1 MKAKSLYIQKLAYD
15 ENTGNEIIGLFPSEA
30 NPAIVSS
37 YTYDAKR
44 MGGAPTLTATIYS
57 SEPLQWK
64 KEEFVEYNG
73 DRFFASYTPNST
85 KDNTSRMWK
94 SEITF
99 TSRRELLDN
108 TLFFDVV
115 VDDVDTQNKD
125 RYRSNQTKFTFGGT
139 IHEFVARV
147 NSSMAYCGLYRP
159 TDEYK
164 GYYVVVDEGYGTDEV
179 KEVSFEDQYL
189 TDVLQLINTT
199 FELDYYWDGNVCHVG
214 KVQHDL
220 TDTPIKYGSSDALI
234 SVSKENANYKIV
246 DMITGYGSSD
256 NLPYY
261 YPNDDEFGEAVFNT
275 ENISKDKV
283 SVDLSKFLK
292 GSKYNDVLVLYKS
305 KYGQKYSA
313 SIDSSLF
320 GLTRNTE
327 PENLTLA
334 DNQTNPTV
342 TCSFGFSFYVKLIK
356 GQILDF
362 TKLSFKFGMLDSLT
376 HKDNITEIT
385 AAYKDIYLSNG
396 NDIITITKKTVFG
409 DNCKYPCEN
418 DGEYKLTIWAEFSY
432 RCRVFRNGN
441 GVTDY
446 YGANS
451 WNASFSGNIGLLYEP
466 TSEYEWKNEDKY
478 IPYGES
484 GINIREISGANC
496 IEYDYQFFKDD
507 NRYGF
512 NKVYSGTDDNAT
524 KVVVTDRVWIAP
536 SSVLMPSIYR
546 NSKGAERFYYA
557 FNNTHKLPS
566 GIGYYEFVN
575 LYKKGNPHQ
584 GTVTFDDIKP
594 TINGIVN
601 AEGQLF
607 GEIADVAFDKEDSD
621 VKDSDGNYIHSYFY
635 IKLHKFNGDFGFD
648 LFAHALASESA
659 KINLIKSNGCPACS
673 FVIYNKP
680 SADNSKCYNRVSVDE
695 NGNLKQ
701 VRTDKNDYIFANA
714 SDAYEDNLN
723 QDSTQKELWIA
734 VQKDTSTLGIVM
746 PNASAGFKPQ
756 KGDLFVITG
765 IKPPKVLVTA
775 AEKRL
780 DDALV
785 KHMSENNTDQFNYS
799 VKFSRIFLQENPDFA
814 SKLNENAKLSIQ
826 IQGDYDNDGNLIS
839 HKVFV
844 SNYSVKVDNDELAEV
859 EIELV
864 NLLEVTKSDTKQIID
879 AVKGEAVKSLS
890 SIVCSSNANSFN
902 ASIADKM
909 YLSKLNDDTAK
920 GTITWEKIQ
929 NLLSGLLVGNFNS
942 ENGGSWTPDTEGRSH
957 LITDY
962 LEVRMKAIFE
972 ELVIKKTSTISGKE
986 IISPAGGVVAHKVE
1000 EVTVTYNNVSQKA
1013 YRCYFLAEQEG
1024 DAVDNDF
1031 AIGDQVRSE
1040 SFNVRKGTYHKVG
1053 NHFYW
1058 RLVIGRDEDPV
1069 GLEGKKYH
1077 YIDLSDTDCATASDV
1092 PAKGDVLSQC
1102 GNRTDVE
1109 RQNCLIFSAV
1119 DTYSPSISLYHG
1131 INSYS
1136 FANREYVQYGVNKQ
1150 TNKAFFNVYGDMYVG
1165 DRPTKENGYEGSSYI
1180 KYDSATKQVSVKGKI
1195 SAKSTVDGKE
1205 LSQYIK
1211 ENSAKG
1217 LTEEQVNNLIKN
1229 SQVITDLQN
1238 QVDGA
1243 IETWFYEGVPTLNNA
1258 PASSWTTDKDKD
1270 THLGDLYYDNK
1281 TGKAYRFAKDGNTY
1295 KWTIITDTDIA
1306 KALSDA
1312 SKAQET
1318 ADGKM
1323 KVFSTQP
1330 IPPYQLGDIWVN
1342 ATYPTDGRIYKNEI
1356 LRCQTAKAKD
1366 SSFAIADWTKA
1377 SKYTDDSALNTFKEE
1392 YKNDMASYKEQL
1404 DEKVET
1410 WFYNYAPTTQNKP
1423 ASDWTT
1429 DTLKSQHAGD
1439 LFYNTS
1445 NGYTYRWTGTAWA
1458 RIKDNDINTAMTAA
1472 SKAQDTADGKRTV
1485 FTSQPTVPYDEGD
1498 LWASGGDDGKTLMVC
1513 VKSRATGSF
1522 TSSEWVKANDS
1533 DLNAFAKTIEESLTG
1548 IRDQLDKKAETWYQA
1563 TDPSTSWTTDDAKKE
1578 HKGDLWYNTSNN
1590 QTFFWNG
1597 TKWDKQD
1604 VPTEVFDKIDGKSS
1618 IYVSKPAS
1626 YEERDLW
1633 ILEAA
1638 YTLGGVAYSKG
1649 ELVVA
1654 TKSNASFSA
1663 ADWTKKVKYTDD
1675 TVANT
1680 AKKAAEEAKKAADTA
1695 QTNVTNLGKT
1705 VTSNKKAF
1713 DSYVTDGYLE
1723 PSEIAAMA
1731 QDSKRLED
1739 AFAAAEKSYNEVKGA
1754 EVLKS
1759 TKELTDL
1766 NTAFTTLSTA
1776 KKELITYLSDISTR
1790 YNAADTEGKA
1800 NIVSAVGTKFTNF
1813 QPAYSAFYDKLG
1825 LANAY
1830 ITSKIYGDLKQNIT
1844 DLAGY
1849 KYIKDALG
1857 QTTDIDGGLVMT
1869 TLLALRDADGNVQSG
1884 INGAIDTNRGK
1895 KSIATWW
1902 GGQMVDKDYNSGSL
1916 TPATSLVRF
1925 DGSGYLANGAIWW
1938 DVDGKVHADPTSFII
1953 SEKNL
1958 GAYLAFFEPTW
1969 KSGSNGTNIKD
1980 LVALTPQAPFTTLSV
1995 SNDLLVE
2002 GKLKLGS
2009 ITLSVVNGALKID
2022 GNVYSTGGMS
2032 AYGDGTNNGGGGG
2045 LVASV
2050 KSYTDI
2056 IKGTYTDN
2064 DLASIPN
2071 AYAIKALSNRID
2083 NISSELGGLS
2093 LDWANI
2099 TGKPSTFTPSAH
2111 THKWVDITDRITK
2124 VSQLTNDS
2132 GYTTNKGTVTSVK
2145 LTLPTGLSLGTTKEI
2160 TTSGTFAI
2168 SLTSGYSIPTTSKQ
2182 GQWDSAYNWYKLM
2195 TTDEETADGVINKWN
2210 EVVDFLAGI
2219 AQTDSLDSILSGI
2232 NKSITDETNRAKKAE
2247 GANATNIATN
2257 KANITTLQGYFTNG
2271 SAKSAI
2277 KLTNARKLWGNSFDG
2292 TADISGSIVVPSGK
2306 YITIGN
2312 IKLEYDAT
2320 NKALK
2325 ITNTST
2331 NEVANLYTSG
2341 GVSAYG
2347 VGTTSSGS
2355 TGGGGLN
2362 GTVKSYNDAKSLTSE
2377 SLSEVASAYSVA
2389 ALYSSINDAI
2399 GRINTLEGGSATSIE
2414 VTGSGNAVTGV
2425 SKSGTKLTFT
2435 KGATFLT
2442 SHQDISG
2449 KSDKTHTH
2457 SVKINGVTKTIAATG
2472 GTAVDLGTYLTSHQS
2487 LAAYL
2492 KSADAEKTYSKLG
2505 HTHAF
2510 SEITGKPTTLAGYGV
2525 TDGVNTVTLSGSG
2538 NAVTSASIDGH
2549 TLTLT
2554 KGSTFS
2560 LSGHTHTFASLTSKP
2575 TTIAG
2580 YGITDAYT
2588 KAQVNST
2595 IAKYLPLAG
2604 GTITGVLTVN
2614 GIATFKSKIAIGD
2627 IYIIN
2632 DGSGNLYVQKTD
2644 GKTAANFYATGGI
2657 TAFGASSVSGGT
2669 GSGLNGSVLGFEKA
2683 TAMTSA
2689 DNGDSSKTEVSF
2701 LATAWSIKQ
2710 LNDKINA
2717 FGTGV
2722 FSDYLTIAAAKAT
2735 YQPKGSYLTSHQTIY
2750 GLTIQKNGTSLGT
2763 YTPNSAAKTINVTV
2777 PTKLSELSN
2786 DSGYTKNTGTVTSVA
2801 ISVPTGLSVSGSP
2814 ITTNGTIAIA
2824 LASGY
2829 SIPTTAKQTAW
2840 DGAVSAKHTHSN
2852 KSVLDGISSTKVSH
2866 WNSAYDWYALMTTD
2880 EETADGI
2887 INKWNEVV
2895 SFLANIAQT
2904 DTLSGIVDGINKSI
2918 SDEVARAKKAE
2929 GVNASGISAN
2939 KGSIATLQGYFTN
2952 GSAKKALQL
2961 TNARKLWG
2969 NSFNGTADI
2978 NGSIIVPSGKYISI
2992 GNIKLE
2998 YDATNKALK
3007 ITNTSTNEV
3016 ANLYTSGG
3024 VSAYGVGTTS
3034 SGSTG
3039 GGGLNGTVKSYNDA
3053 KSLTSESL
3061 SEVASAYSVAALYSS
3076 INDAIGRIN
3085 TLEGGS
3091 ATSIEVTGSGNAVTG
3106 VSKSGTKLTFTKG
3119 ATFLTSHQDI
3129 SGKSDKTHTHSVKIN
3144 GVTKTIAA
3152 TGGTAVD
3159 LGTYLTSHQSLAAYL
3174 KSADAEKTYSKLGHT
3189 HAFSEITGKPTTL
3202 AGYGVT
3208 DGVNTV
3214 TLSGSGNAVTSASID
3229 GHTLTLTK
3237 GSTFSL
3243 SGHTHTFASLTSK
3256 PTTIA
3261 GYGITD
3267 AYTKAQVNS
3276 TIAKY
3281 LPLAGGTITGVL
3293 TVNGI
3298 ATFKSKIA
3306 IGDIYIINDG
3316 SGNLYVQKTDGKT
3329 AANFY
3334 ATGGITAFGAS
3345 SVSGGTGSGLNG
3357 SVLGFEKATAMTSAD
3372 NGDSSKTE
3380 VSFLA
3385 TAWSIKQLNDKINA
3399 FGTGVFS
3406 DYLTIAAAKATYQ
3419 PKGSYLTS
3427 HQTIYGLTIQ
3437 KNGTSLGTYTPNSAA
3452 KTINVTVPTKLSE
3465 LSNDSG
3471 YTKNTG
3477 TVTSVAI
3484 SVPTGLSVSGS
3495 PITTNGTI
3503 AIALASGYSIPTTA
3517 KQTAWDGAVSAKHTH
3532 SNKSVLD
3539 GISSTKVSHWNSA
3552 YDWYALMTTDEET
3565 ADGIINKWNEVVSFL
3580 ANIAQTDTLSGI
3592 VDGIN
3597 KSISDEVAR
3606 AKKAEGVNASG
3617 ISANKGSIATLQG
3630 YFTNG
3635 SAKKALQ
3642 LTNARKLWGNSFNG
3656 TADINGSIIVPSG
3669 KYISIGNI
3677 KLEYDAANKA
3687 LKITNTTTEEVANL
3701 YTSGGVSAYGAGTSS
3716 SSGGGGL
3723 NGSVKAYNDALKLTS
3738 ESLSEIA
3745 SAYSIKALDS
3755 RISSLEGGS
3764 ATSIETTGSGNAV
3777 TSVSKSGTKI
3787 TFTKGSTF
3795 SLNGHTHTFASLT
3808 SKPTSLS
3815 GYGIT
3820 DGVNAVSVTGSG
3832 NAVTAASV
3840 SGHTLT
3846 LTKGSTFS
3854 LSNHTHYVGTTQVQ
3868 GSSAEQALTGITK
3881 IDNILKLSKATVT
3894 VNTSYKAE
3902 QNRLVIYGNTYGNDA
3917 NYIKSARKL
3926 SYGDG
3931 GPQLVFSTNENPDA
3945 SGVQSAA
3952 LVYTDHDTIGA
3963 GVSLSFVTNQGDAYF
3978 IAPHIKALTAFQGN
3992 LAWSYITNKPTT
4004 LSGFGITDGL
4014 RSVTHPSGSNV
4025 FVTGISTSGTA
4036 ITYTKS
4042 YTKKSLSAVGTSGWT
4057 NASIDGNIIPDM
4069 SFIAYWNGAY
4079 SGTSSNLAYCN
4090 KGAFGSFAIKNSL
4103 AFSELTSKP
4112 TTISGYGITDAYTK
4126 SQVDAIA
4133 AKYLPLTGG
4142 TLTGQLKI
4150 VASALNGAYNGLLIG
4165 DDCYIGDCNFAN
4177 TIGLM
4182 GSTNSNAGMV
4192 KFGKGGMQFGYNG
4205 SNHIASTTA
4214 QWTNL
4219 NADLLDGWHKDNIVW
4234 SGAVN
4239 SNTAN
4244 LSHYWAKLFDITV
4257 TDNLHDDRSFTF
4269 LFSNGYNDTY
4279 SVVVLRIRQ
4288 NGANGSGAY
4297 NFNIAL
4303 RELVGNMSS
4312 RLRVY
4317 YNNATGNV
4325 QLWGNCQDRY
4335 GCLSY
4340 TIIKKTGRTSADFKS
4355 QGTLV
4360 TNTSFSAAQSL
4371 PATTGD
4377 SPYILLD
4384 GATRIGIVKQA
4395 DQLVTARTIWGQ
4407 SFNGTANVSG
4417 NMTGVGNIN
4426 TSAAPAGT
4434 IYTNN
4439 WFRSKGNSGW
4449 YSEDHGGGWYMTDNT
4464 WIRSY
4469 GSKDV
4474 YLSNK
4479 LSVNGNVGIGTTA
4492 PSHKLHVL
4500 GEIYTTTKVNINGIV
4515 LEKDSDGNL
4524 KVNGNL
4530 YATGGIS
4537 AYGTSSA
4544 GSGGGLSGSVLAWDS
4559 AIKMPNATNG
4569 SSDTTKTES
4578 SFLAS
4583 AWSIKQ
4589 LYNKVTSLEGG
4600 SAMNVSVSGSG
4611 NAVTSI
4617 SKSGTTIS
4625 VVKGSTFLT
4634 AHQSLAG
4641 YMKTATADAKYMYHS
4656 RNNIVSDLNSFATNG
4671 AAHIYEMN
4679 NVTNRPNSNSWVQV
4693 MNWGTGDSAY
4703 GFLLANDYSTNGHM
4717 YFRQKIAGSWK
4728 DWKTIIDSSNI
4739 GSQSVNYAASAGS
4752 VAWTNVSGRPST
4764 MKNPSALSWSGYSS
4778 GSYDGSAAK
4787 SISIPNNTNQLT
4799 NGAGFITASASI
4811 TGNAASATKLQT
4823 TRTLWGQSFN
4833 GTANISGSMTGV
4845 GDMTLDAGARIKHG
4859 SGNLYIGNSD
4869 NSNWIGVQD
4878 ICSQSSIGDG
4888 NWSLRTSGAAHFKDT
4903 TINGTAT
4910 IKNLLSLVDGS
4921 HKGLKMGSTYISSL
4935 DGEVILQ
4942 GNTALRFGNDA
4953 WDYNQWAGLKYDHS
4967 IKTVYLGIADGSIF
4981 KANSAQSGG
4990 VINLKQGISS
5000 VYTPALYAG
5009 GDIYHTGVYRMLW
5022 KNSKASKYL
5031 NVMNI
5036 SQDDNGILTIGY
5048 GNFSNNKNVV
5058 LEGYNLNF
5066 RVGNDS
5072 GTKSMWFNYNNGNPV
5087 LSLDGNFYATGGVTA
5102 YKSSDERLKHDIHG
5116 VDSLAIIKA
5125 MGGTVAFRYNA
5136 DNKDSIGWIAQ
5147 RVLHNTFMQDLV
5159 EKDDKGF
5166 LKINYWSP
5174 KLIAVAFGAIEQV
5187 DDEVSRLKRRVR
5199 DLENE
5204 VEQLKSD
5211 RL

>member
-1 MKAKSLYIQKLAYD
+1 MSTWNIYHKDGSKLTDVNGEQITVHGLEYSDSWMGECFLTINFKHEVPINFQIGDYIVYRGERFELNYEPGKDKQARPDTYGEGFVYDSVKFNALQDELARAEFLDVVLNDNELHYTSLPKFPFFVQTLDDLLDRIKANLD
-15 ENTGNEIIGLFPSEA
+15 EQIGAGLW
-30 NPAIVSS
+30 
-37 YTYDAKR
+37 K
-44 MGGAPTLTATIYS
+44 IYS
-57 SEPLQWK
+57 
-64 KEEFVEYNG
+64 
-73 DRFFASYTPNST
+73 R
-85 KDNTSRMWK
+85 
-94 SEITF
+94 
-99 TSRRELLDN
+99 
-108 TLFFDVV
+108 
-115 VDDVDTQNKD
+115 NKD
-125 RYRSNQTKFTFGGT
+125 RSVQRGALESEWLSVYGEKTEDNVIESMSITVDSQTCWQALALVNEKWDVNFIVRGRNIYVGT
-139 IHEFVARV
+139 TGIEAGHIFSYGIG
-147 NSSMAYCGLYRP
+147 NGLYEIVQNADSDQSVITRLRAYGSEKNLP
-159 TDEYK
+159 SHYYADLGVKYVANITKVVTASTNVELELDVDYIETYFK
-164 GYYVVVDEGYGTDEV
+164 NKRKYVVSGQPQEQSNGW
-179 KEVSFEDQYL
+179 
-189 TDVLQLINTT
+189 VLQVTFDFQTT
-199 FELDYYWDGNVCHVG
+199 
-214 KVQHDL
+214 
-220 TDTPIKYGSSDALI
+220 
-234 SVSKENANYKIV
+234 
-246 DMITGYGSSD
+246 ITGYVIPSGSSGKCRFYSELKGTQTD
-256 NLPYY
+256 TGDEESKEKLDAFIAQVKAGNTKMYITSGLNKKVVPSSMKEYAKNLPNNMSINRLML
-261 YPNDDEFGEAVFNT
+261 PGFPH
-275 ENISKDKV
+275 V
-283 SVDLSKFLK
+283 SLS
-292 GSKYNDVLVLYKS
+292 D
-305 KYGQKYSA
+305 
-313 SIDSSLF
+313 
-320 GLTRNTE
+320 
-327 PENLTLA
+327 
-334 DNQTNPTV
+334 
-342 TCSFGFSFYVKLIK
+342 FY
-356 GQILDF
+356 
-362 TKLSFKFGMLDSLT
+362 DSLT
-376 HKDNITEIT
+376 EQE
-385 AAYKDIYLSNG
+385 
-396 NDIITITKKTVFG
+396 KKYV
-409 DNCKYPCEN
+409 N
-418 DGEYKLTIWAEFSY
+418 
-432 RCRVFRNGN
+432 
-441 GVTDY
+441 
-446 YGANS
+446 
-451 WNASFSGNIGLLYEP
+451 P
-466 TSEYEWKNEDKY
+466 T
-478 IPYGES
+478 G
-484 GINIREISGANC
+484 
-496 IEYDYQFFKDD
+496 
-507 NRYGF
+507 
-512 NKVYSGTDDNAT
+512 
-524 KVVVTDRVWIAP
+524 
-536 SSVLMPSIYR
+536 
-546 NSKGAERFYYA
+546 
-557 FNNTHKLPS
+557 
-566 GIGYYEFVN
+566 
-575 LYKKGNPHQ
+575 
-584 GTVTFDDIKP
+584 
-594 TINGIVN
+594 
-601 AEGQLF
+601 
-607 GEIADVAFDKEDSD
+607 
-621 VKDSDGNYIHSYFY
+621 
-635 IKLHKFNGDFGFD
+635 KLHKFSTDPYRPYIDSLNIEEIGLRSASQFFDTDDKTNGVIEIYPTIEEMEIGGVRVDEIDEGVAPDDDGRFGDNETVKNVDIYLNKAIDFDINDLKDNDFSISMKDGMCGGRTFKVASSTKVDGRWRLTIERIKDDALELWFPYKDYPIKNGDHFVLTGITLPD
-648 LFAHALASESA
+648 SYVNAASLKLLKYAIAL
-659 KINLIKSNGCPACS
+659 L
-673 FVIYNKP
+673 
-680 SADNSKCYNRVSVDE
+680 
-695 NGNLKQ
+695 
-701 VRTDKNDYIFANA
+701 DKNDYTRYVYQPKV
-714 SDAYEDNLN
+714 D
-723 QDSTQKELWIA
+723 ELFMARQHDKAQADETGTI
-734 VQKDTSTLGIVM
+734 KSLHDTLK
-746 PNASAGFKPQ
+746 A
-756 KGDLFVITG
+756 GDLMNFNDTDLNIEGIISIDQLTIKEEDGKIPTYDITLREDKEVG
-765 IKPPKVLVTA
+765 TIQKIQQQISSLQNGNGGTGA
-775 AEKRL
+775 GL
-780 DDALV
+780 TTTQV
-785 KHMSENNTDQFNYS
+785 KNQVATEG
-799 VKFSRIFLQENPDFA
+799 
-814 SKLNENAKLSIQ
+814 SKHF
-826 IQGDYDNDGNLIS
+826 IS
-839 HKVFV
+839 K
-844 SNYSVKVDNDELAEV
+844 
-859 EIELV
+859 I
-864 NLLEVTKSDTKQIID
+864 
-879 AVKGEAVKSLS
+879 
-890 SIVCSSNANSFN
+890 
-902 ASIADKM
+902 
-909 YLSKLNDDTAK
+909 NDDTAN
-920 GTITWEKIQ
+920 GTITWEKVQ
-929 NLLSGLLVGNFNS
+929 KLVSGLLVGNFNN
-942 ENGGSWTPDTEGRSH
+942 ENGGSWTPDAEGRSH

-972 ELVIKKTSTISGKE
+972 ELVIKKTSTIGGKE

-1000 EVTVTYNNVSQKA
+1000 EVTVTYKNVSQKA

-1024 DAVDNDF
+1024 DSVNNDF
-1031 AIGDQVRSE
+1031 AVNDQVRSE

-1058 RLVIGRDEDPV
+1058 RLVIGRNEDPV
-1069 GLEGKKYH
+1069 ELEGKKYH
-1077 YIDLSDTDCATASDV
+1077 YIDLSDIDCATASDV

-1119 DTYSPSISLYHG
+1119 DTYSPSIGLYHG

-1136 FANREYVQYGVNKQ
+1136 FANREYVEYGVNKQ

-1229 SQVITDLQN
+1229 SQVIADLQN

-1243 IETWFYEGVPTLNNA
+1243 IETWFYEGVPTLTNA
-1258 PASSWTTDKDKD
+1258 PASSWTSDKDKD

-1295 KWTIITDTDIA
+1295 KWTIIADTDIA

-1323 KVFSTQP
+1323 KVFSAQP

-1356 LRCQTAKAKD
+1356 LRCQTAKAKG

-1423 ASDWTT
+1423 AFDWTT

-1513 VKSRATGSF
+1513 IKSRTTGSF

-1548 IRDQLDKKAETWYQA
+1548 IQDQLDKKAETWYQS
-1563 TDPSTSWTTDDAKKE
+1563 TDPSTSWTTDDAKKK

-1654 TKSNASFSA
+1654 TKTNASFSA

-1675 TVANT
+1675 TVANA
-1680 AKKAAEEAKKAADTA
+1680 AKAAAEKAQKAAETA

-1759 TKELTDL
+1759 TKELTNL
-1766 NTAFTTLSTA
+1766 NTAFATLTTA
-1776 KKELITYLSDISTR
+1776 KTELVTYLSDISSR
-1790 YNAADTEGKA
+1790 YNAADTNGKA
-1800 NIVSAVGTKFTNF
+1800 TIVSAVGTKFTNF
-1813 QPAYSAFYDKLG
+1813 QSAYSAFYDKLG

-2210 EVVDFLAGI
+2210 EVMDFLAGI

-2525 TDGVNTVTLSGSG
+2525 TDGVNAVSVTGNG

-2588 KAQVNST
+2588 KAQVDST

-2604 GTITGVLTVN
+2604 GTITGALTVN
-2614 GIATFKSKIAIGD
+2614 GIATFKSKVAIGD

-2669 GSGLNGSVLGFEKA
+2669 GGGLNGSVLGFEKA

-2689 DNGDSSKTEVSF
+2689 NNGDSSKTEVSF

-2929 GVNASGISAN
+2929 GANASGISTN
-2939 KGSIATLQGYFTN
+2939 KTNITTLQGYFTS

-2992 GNIKLE
+2992 GNIKME

-3007 ITNTSTNEV
+3007 ITNTTTNEV

-3024 VSAYGVGTTS
+3024 VSAYGVGTSQS
-3034 SGSTG
+3034 S
-3039 GGGLNGTVKSYNDA
+3039 
-3053 KSLTSESL
+3053 
-3061 SEVASAYSVAALYSS
+3061 
-3076 INDAIGRIN
+3076 
-3085 TLEGGS
+3085 
-3091 ATSIEVTGSGNAVTG
+3091 
-3106 VSKSGTKLTFTKG
+3106 
-3119 ATFLTSHQDI
+3119 
-3129 SGKSDKTHTHSVKIN
+3129 
-3144 GVTKTIAA
+3144 
-3152 TGGTAVD
+3152 
-3159 LGTYLTSHQSLAAYL
+3159 
-3174 KSADAEKTYSKLGHT
+3174 
-3189 HAFSEITGKPTTL
+3189 
-3202 AGYGVT
+3202 
-3208 DGVNTV
+3208 
-3214 TLSGSGNAVTSASID
+3214 
-3229 GHTLTLTK
+3229 
-3237 GSTFSL
+3237 
-3243 SGHTHTFASLTSK
+3243 
-3256 PTTIA
+3256 
-3261 GYGITD
+3261 
-3267 AYTKAQVNS
+3267 
-3276 TIAKY
+3276 
-3281 LPLAGGTITGVL
+3281 
-3293 TVNGI
+3293 
-3298 ATFKSKIA
+3298 
-3306 IGDIYIINDG
+3306 
-3316 SGNLYVQKTDGKT
+3316 
-3329 AANFY
+3329 
-3334 ATGGITAFGAS
+3334 
-3345 SVSGGTGSGLNG
+3345 
-3357 SVLGFEKATAMTSAD
+3357 
-3372 NGDSSKTE
+3372 
-3380 VSFLA
+3380 
-3385 TAWSIKQLNDKINA
+3385 
-3399 FGTGVFS
+3399 
-3406 DYLTIAAAKATYQ
+3406 
-3419 PKGSYLTS
+3419 
-3427 HQTIYGLTIQ
+3427 
-3437 KNGTSLGTYTPNSAA
+3437 
-3452 KTINVTVPTKLSE
+3452 
-3465 LSNDSG
+3465 
-3471 YTKNTG
+3471 
-3477 TVTSVAI
+3477 
-3484 SVPTGLSVSGS
+3484 
-3495 PITTNGTI
+3495 
-3503 AIALASGYSIPTTA
+3503 
-3517 KQTAWDGAVSAKHTH
+3517 
-3532 SNKSVLD
+3532 
-3539 GISSTKVSHWNSA
+3539 
-3552 YDWYALMTTDEET
+3552 
-3565 ADGIINKWNEVVSFL
+3565 
-3580 ANIAQTDTLSGI
+3580 
-3592 VDGIN
+3592 
-3597 KSISDEVAR
+3597 
-3606 AKKAEGVNASG
+3606 
-3617 ISANKGSIATLQG
+3617 
-3630 YFTNG
+3630 
-3635 SAKKALQ
+3635 
-3642 LTNARKLWGNSFNG
+3642 
-3656 TADINGSIIVPSG
+3656 
-3669 KYISIGNI
+3669 
-3677 KLEYDAANKA
+3677 
-3687 LKITNTTTEEVANL
+3687 
-3701 YTSGGVSAYGAGTSS
+3701 
-3716 SSGGGGL
+3716 GGGL
-3723 NGSVKAYNDALKLTS
+3723 NGSVKAYADSIKLTT
-3738 ESLSEIA
+3738 ENLSEIA
-3745 SAYSIKALDS
+3745 SAYSIAVLNNS
-3755 RISSLEGGS
+3755 LNAAIGRISTLEGGS

-3902 QNRLVIYGNTYGNDA
+3902 QNRLVIYGTTYGNDA
-3917 NYIKSARKL
+3917 NYIKSAGKL

-3931 GPQLVFSTNENPDA
+3931 GPQLVFSTSENPDA

-3952 LVYTDHDTIGA
+3952 LVYTDHDTIGT

-4014 RSVTHPSGSNV
+4014 RSVTQPSGSNV

-4036 ITYTKS
+4036 VTYTKS

-4165 DDCYIGDCNFAN
+4165 DDCYIGDCNLGN

-4182 GSTNSNAGMV
+4182 GINNHNAGMV

-4257 TDNLHDDRSFTF
+4257 TGNQYDDRSFTF

-4288 NGANGSGAY
+4288 NGANNSGAY
-4297 NFNIAL
+4297 NFNISL

-4325 QLWGNCQDRY
+4325 QLWGNCQGQY
-4335 GCLSY
+4335 GSLSY
-4340 TIIKKTGRTSADFKS
+4340 TIIKKTGRTSVDFTS

-4377 SPYILLD
+4377 SPYTLLD

-4395 DQLVTARTIWGQ
+4395 DQLVTARSLWGQ

-4439 WFRSKGNSGW
+4439 WFRSKGSTGW
-4449 YSEDHGGGWYMTDNT
+4449 YSEDHGGGWYMSDDT
-4464 WIRSY
+4464 WIRNF
-4469 GSKDV
+4469 GGKDV
-4474 YLSNK
+4474 FLSNK

-4500 GEIYTTTKVNINGIV
+4500 GEIYTTTKVNINGII
-4515 LEKDSDGNL
+4515 LEKDSNGDL

-4537 AYGTSSA
+4537 AYGASDGTSS
-4544 GSGGGLSGSVLAWDS
+4544 SGGLNGSVKSYADALKLTS
-4559 AIKMPNATNG
+4559 
-4569 SSDTTKTES
+4569 ES
-4578 SFLAS
+4578 LSEIAS
-4583 AWSIKQ
+4583 AYSIKQ
-4589 LYNKVTSLEGG
+4589 LSTRISSLEGG
-4600 SAMNVSVSGSG
+4600 SATSISVSGSG
-4611 NAVTSI
+4611 NAVTSVT
-4617 SKSGTTIS
+4617 KNGTTIS

-4641 YMKTATADAKYMYHS
+4641 YMKTETADAKYMYHS

-4693 MNWGTGDSAY
+4693 MNWGTGDSDY
-4703 GFLLANDYSTNGHM
+4703 GFLLANDYAINGHM

-4739 GSQSVNYAASAGS
+4739 WSQSVNYAASAGS

-4869 NSNWIGVQD
+4869 NSNWIGVQN

-4967 IKTVYLGIADGSIF
+4967 SKTVYLGIADGSIF

-5022 KNSKASKYL
+5022 KNSKASTYL

-5048 GNFSNNKNVV
+5048 GNFANNKNVV

-5072 GTKSMWFNYNNGNPV
+5072 GMKSMWLNYNNGNPV

-5187 DDEVSRLKRRVR
+5187 DDEVSRLKARVVF
-5199 DLENE
+5199 LESE
-5204 VEQLKSD
+5204 VQRLSGKQDSSD
-5211 RL
+5211 KKRLDNKNINLLN

>member
-1 MKAKSLYIQKLAYD
+1 MSTW
-15 ENTGNEIIGLFPSEA
+15 N
-30 NPAIVSS
+30 
-37 YTYDAKR
+37 
-44 MGGAPTLTATIYS
+44 IYH
-57 SEPLQWK
+57 
-64 KEEFVEYNG
+64 
-73 DRFFASYTPNST
+73 
-85 KDNTSRMWK
+85 KDGSK
-94 SEITF
+94 
-99 TSRRELLDN
+99 
-108 TLFFDVV
+108 
-115 VDDVDTQNKD
+115 
-125 RYRSNQTKFTFGGT
+125 
-139 IHEFVARV
+139 
-147 NSSMAYCGLYRP
+147 
-159 TDEYK
+159 
-164 GYYVVVDEGYGTDEV
+164 
-179 KEVSFEDQYL
+179 L
-189 TDVLQLINTT
+189 TDVNGEQITVHGLEYSDSWMGECFLTINFKHEVPINFQIGDYIIYRNER
-199 FELDYYWDGNVCHVG
+199 FELNYEPGKDKQARPNTYGEGFVYDSVKFNALQDELARAEFLDVVLNDNELHYTALPKFPFFVQTLDDLLDRIQANLDEQIGAGLWKIYSRNKERSVQRGCLVSEWLSMYGEGTSDNVIESMSITIDSKTCWEALALVNEKWNVNFIVRGRNIYVG
-214 KVQHDL
+214 TTGIEAGHIFSYGLGKGLYEIVQNADSDQSVITRL
-220 TDTPIKYGSSDALI
+220 RAYGSEKNLPSHYYADLGVKYVANITKVVTASTNVELELDLDYI
-234 SVSKENANYKIV
+234 ETYFKNKRKYVVSGESQEQSNGWV
-246 DMITGYGSSD
+246 LQVTFDFQTTITGYVTQSGSSGKCRFYSEFKGGQVD
-256 NLPYY
+256 SGDEESKEKLDAFISQVKAGNTKMYITSGLNKKAVPSSMKEYAKNLPNNMSINRLMLPGFPHVSLSDFYDSLTEQEKKY
-261 YPNDDEFGEAVFNT
+261 VNPTGKLHRFSTDPYRPYIDSLNIEEIGLRSASQFFDTDDKTNGVIEIYPTIEEMEIGGVRVDEIDEGVAPNDDGRFG
-275 ENISKDKV
+275 
-283 SVDLSKFLK
+283 
-292 GSKYNDVLVLYKS
+292 
-305 KYGQKYSA
+305 
-313 SIDSSLF
+313 
-320 GLTRNTE
+320 
-327 PENLTLA
+327 
-334 DNQTNPTV
+334 DNETV
-342 TCSFGFSFYVKLIK
+342 KNV
-356 GQILDF
+356 
-362 TKLSFKFGMLDSLT
+362 
-376 HKDNITEIT
+376 
-385 AAYKDIYLSNG
+385 DIYLNKAIDFDI
-396 NDIITITKKTVFG
+396 NDLKDDDFSISMKDGMCGGRTFKVASSTKV
-409 DNCKYPCEN
+409 
-418 DGEYKLTIWAEFSY
+418 DGRWRLTIERS
-432 RCRVFRNGN
+432 
-441 GVTDY
+441 
-446 YGANS
+446 
-451 WNASFSGNIGLLYEP
+451 
-466 TSEYEWKNEDKY
+466 
-478 IPYGES
+478 
-484 GINIREISGANC
+484 
-496 IEYDYQFFKDD
+496 KDD
-507 NRYGF
+507 ALELWFPYKDYPIKNGDHF
-512 NKVYSGTDDNAT
+512 
-524 KVVVTDRVWIAP
+524 
-536 SSVLMPSIYR
+536 VLTGI
-546 NSKGAERFYYA
+546 
-557 FNNTHKLPS
+557 TLPDS
-566 GIGYYEFVN
+566 Y
-575 LYKKGNPHQ
+575 
-584 GTVTFDDIKP
+584 
-594 TINGIVN
+594 VN
-601 AEGQLF
+601 AASLKLLKYA
-607 GEIADVAFDKEDSD
+607 IA
-621 VKDSDGNYIHSYFY
+621 
-635 IKLHKFNGDFGFD
+635 L
-648 LFAHALASESA
+648 L
-659 KINLIKSNGCPACS
+659 
-673 FVIYNKP
+673 
-680 SADNSKCYNRVSVDE
+680 
-695 NGNLKQ
+695 
-701 VRTDKNDYIFANA
+701 DKNDYTRYVYQPKV
-714 SDAYEDNLN
+714 D
-723 QDSTQKELWIA
+723 ELFMAIQHDLA
-734 VQKDTSTLGIVM
+734 QADETGVIKSLHDTLK
-746 PNASAGFKPQ
+746 A
-756 KGDLFVITG
+756 GDLMNFNDTDLNIEGIISIDQLTIKEEDGKIPTYDITLREDKEVG
-765 IKPPKVLVTA
+765 TIQKIQQQISSLQSGNGGTGA
-775 AEKRL
+775 GL
-780 DDALV
+780 TTTQV
-785 KHMSENNTDQFNYS
+785 KNQVATEG
-799 VKFSRIFLQENPDFA
+799 
-814 SKLNENAKLSIQ
+814 SKHF
-826 IQGDYDNDGNLIS
+826 IS
-839 HKVFV
+839 K
-844 SNYSVKVDNDELAEV
+844 
-859 EIELV
+859 I
-864 NLLEVTKSDTKQIID
+864 
-879 AVKGEAVKSLS
+879 
-890 SIVCSSNANSFN
+890 
-902 ASIADKM
+902 
-909 YLSKLNDDTAK
+909 NDDTAK
-920 GTITWEKIQ
+920 GTITWEKVQ
-929 NLLSGLLVGNFNS
+929 KLVSGLLVGNLNN
-942 ENGGSWTPDTEGRSH
+942 ENGGSWTPDAEGRSH

-1058 RLVIGRDEDPV
+1058 RLVIGRNEEPV
-1069 GLEGKKYH
+1069 ELEGKKYH

-1119 DTYSPSISLYHG
+1119 DTYSPSIGLYHG

-1136 FANREYVQYGVNKQ
+1136 FANREYVEYGVNKQ

-1229 SQVITDLQN
+1229 SQVIADLQN

-1243 IETWFYEGVPTLNNA
+1243 IETWFYEGVPTLTNA
-1258 PASSWTTDKDKD
+1258 PASSWTSDKDKD

-1295 KWTIITDTDIA
+1295 KWTIIADTDIA

-1323 KVFSTQP
+1323 KVFSAQP

-1356 LRCQTAKAKD
+1356 LRCQTAKAKG

-1423 ASDWTT
+1423 AFDWTT

-1445 NGYTYRWTGTAWA
+1445 NGYTYRWTGTAWE

-1513 VKSRATGSF
+1513 IKSRTTGSF

-1548 IRDQLDKKAETWYQA
+1548 IQDQLDKKAETWYQS
-1563 TDPSTSWTTDDAKKE
+1563 TDPSSSWTTDDAKKK

-1633 ILEAA
+1633 ILEAS

-1654 TKSNASFSA
+1654 TKTNASFSA

-1675 TVANT
+1675 TVANA
-1680 AKKAAEEAKKAADTA
+1680 AKAAAEKAQKAAETA

-1713 DSYVTDGYLE
+1713 DSYVSDGYLE

-1759 TKELTDL
+1759 TKELTNL
-1766 NTAFTTLSTA
+1766 NTAFATLTTA
-1776 KKELITYLSDISTR
+1776 KTELVTYLSDISAR
-1790 YNAADTEGKA
+1790 YNAADTNGKA
-1800 NIVSAVGTKFTNF
+1800 TIVSAVGTKFTNF
-1813 QPAYSAFYDKLG
+1813 QSAYSAFYDKLG

-1884 INGAIDTNRGK
+1884 INGAIDQNRGK

-1902 GGQMVDKDYNSGSL
+1902 GGRMVDKDYNSGSL
-1916 TPATSLVRF
+1916 TPATSLIRF

-1958 GAYLAFFEPTW
+1958 GAYLTFFEPTW
-1969 KSGSNGTNIKD
+1969 KAGSDGSSIKD
-1980 LVALTPQAPFTTLSV
+1980 LVSLTPQAPFKTLSV
-1995 SNDLLVE
+1995 SNDLSVE
-2002 GKLKLGS
+2002 GKLKIGS

-2032 AYGDGTNNGGGGG
+2032 AYGEGT
-2045 LVASV
+2045 
-2050 KSYTDI
+2050 
-2056 IKGTYTDN
+2056 
-2064 DLASIPN
+2064 
-2071 AYAIKALSNRID
+2071 SN
-2083 NISSELGGLS
+2083 
-2093 LDWANI
+2093 
-2099 TGKPSTFTPSAH
+2099 
-2111 THKWVDITDRITK
+2111 
-2124 VSQLTNDS
+2124 
-2132 GYTTNKGTVTSVK
+2132 
-2145 LTLPTGLSLGTTKEI
+2145 
-2160 TTSGTFAI
+2160 
-2168 SLTSGYSIPTTSKQ
+2168 
-2182 GQWDSAYNWYKLM
+2182 
-2195 TTDEETADGVINKWN
+2195 
-2210 EVVDFLAGI
+2210 
-2219 AQTDSLDSILSGI
+2219 
-2232 NKSITDETNRAKKAE
+2232 
-2247 GANATNIATN
+2247 
-2257 KANITTLQGYFTNG
+2257 
-2271 SAKSAI
+2271 
-2277 KLTNARKLWGNSFDG
+2277 
-2292 TADISGSIVVPSGK
+2292 
-2306 YITIGN
+2306 
-2312 IKLEYDAT
+2312 
-2320 NKALK
+2320 
-2325 ITNTST
+2325 
-2331 NEVANLYTSG
+2331 
-2341 GVSAYG
+2341 
-2347 VGTTSSGS
+2347 
-2355 TGGGGLN
+2355 GGGLN
-2362 GTVKSYNDAKSLTSE
+2362 GSIVPFDKAKSLTAQNE
-2377 SLSEVASAYSVA
+2377 GTEIASAWSIKK
-2389 ALYSSINDAI
+2389 LYDMINSID
-2399 GRINTLEGGSATSIE
+2399 
-2414 VTGSGNAVTGV
+2414 VTGQLTDYLKKTEASTLYQPKGNY
-2425 SKSGTKLTFT
+2425 
-2435 KGATFLT
+2435 LT

-2525 TDGVNTVTLSGSG
+2525 TDGVNAVSVTGNG

-2588 KAQVNST
+2588 KAQVDST

-2614 GIATFKSKIAIGD
+2614 GIATFKSKVAIGD

-2735 YQPKGSYLTSHQTIY
+2735 YQPKGNYLTSHQTIY

-3007 ITNTSTNEV
+3007 ITNTTTNEV
-3016 ANLYTSGG
+3016 ANLY
-3024 VSAYGVGTTS
+3024 
-3034 SGSTG
+3034 
-3039 GGGLNGTVKSYNDA
+3039 
-3053 KSLTSESL
+3053 
-3061 SEVASAYSVAALYSS
+3061 
-3076 INDAIGRIN
+3076 
-3085 TLEGGS
+3085 
-3091 ATSIEVTGSGNAVTG
+3091 
-3106 VSKSGTKLTFTKG
+3106 
-3119 ATFLTSHQDI
+3119 
-3129 SGKSDKTHTHSVKIN
+3129 
-3144 GVTKTIAA
+3144 
-3152 TGGTAVD
+3152 
-3159 LGTYLTSHQSLAAYL
+3159 
-3174 KSADAEKTYSKLGHT
+3174 
-3189 HAFSEITGKPTTL
+3189 
-3202 AGYGVT
+3202 
-3208 DGVNTV
+3208 
-3214 TLSGSGNAVTSASID
+3214 
-3229 GHTLTLTK
+3229 
-3237 GSTFSL
+3237 
-3243 SGHTHTFASLTSK
+3243 
-3256 PTTIA
+3256 
-3261 GYGITD
+3261 
-3267 AYTKAQVNS
+3267 
-3276 TIAKY
+3276 
-3281 LPLAGGTITGVL
+3281 
-3293 TVNGI
+3293 
-3298 ATFKSKIA
+3298 
-3306 IGDIYIINDG
+3306 
-3316 SGNLYVQKTDGKT
+3316 
-3329 AANFY
+3329 
-3334 ATGGITAFGAS
+3334 ATGGI
-3345 SVSGGTGSGLNG
+3345 
-3357 SVLGFEKATAMTSAD
+3357 
-3372 NGDSSKTE
+3372 
-3380 VSFLA
+3380 
-3385 TAWSIKQLNDKINA
+3385 
-3399 FGTGVFS
+3399 
-3406 DYLTIAAAKATYQ
+3406 
-3419 PKGSYLTS
+3419 
-3427 HQTIYGLTIQ
+3427 
-3437 KNGTSLGTYTPNSAA
+3437 
-3452 KTINVTVPTKLSE
+3452 
-3465 LSNDSG
+3465 
-3471 YTKNTG
+3471 
-3477 TVTSVAI
+3477 
-3484 SVPTGLSVSGS
+3484 
-3495 PITTNGTI
+3495 
-3503 AIALASGYSIPTTA
+3503 
-3517 KQTAWDGAVSAKHTH
+3517 
-3532 SNKSVLD
+3532 
-3539 GISSTKVSHWNSA
+3539 
-3552 YDWYALMTTDEET
+3552 
-3565 ADGIINKWNEVVSFL
+3565 
-3580 ANIAQTDTLSGI
+3580 
-3592 VDGIN
+3592 
-3597 KSISDEVAR
+3597 
-3606 AKKAEGVNASG
+3606 
-3617 ISANKGSIATLQG
+3617 
-3630 YFTNG
+3630 
-3635 SAKKALQ
+3635 
-3642 LTNARKLWGNSFNG
+3642 
-3656 TADINGSIIVPSG
+3656 
-3669 KYISIGNI
+3669 
-3677 KLEYDAANKA
+3677 
-3687 LKITNTTTEEVANL
+3687 
-3701 YTSGGVSAYGAGTSS
+3701 SAYGEGSAGTT
-3716 SSGGGGL
+3716 
-3723 NGSVKAYNDALKLTS
+3723 GSNNFSAKAYADSIKLTS
-3738 ESLSEIA
+3738 ENLSEIA
-3745 SAYSIKALDS
+3745 SAYSIAVLNNS
-3755 RISSLEGGS
+3755 LNAAIGRISTLEGGS

-3846 LTKGSTFS
+3846 LTKGSSFS
-3854 LSNHTHYVGTTQVQ
+3854 LSNHTHYIGTTQVQ

-3881 IDNILKLSKATVT
+3881 IDNILKLSKASVT

-3902 QNRLVIYGNTYGNDA
+3902 QNRLVIYGSTYGNDA
-3917 NYIKSARKL
+3917 NYIKSAGKL

-3931 GPQLVFSTNENPDA
+3931 GPQLVFSTGENPDA

-3952 LVYTDHDTIGA
+3952 LVYTDHDAIGA

-4042 YTKKSLSAVGTSGWT
+4042 YTKKSLSAVGSSGWT
-4057 NASIDGNIIPDM
+4057 NASTDGNIIPDM

-4165 DDCYIGDCNFAN
+4165 DDCYIGDCNLSN
-4177 TIGLM
+4177 TIGFM
-4182 GSTNSNAGMV
+4182 GSTNNNAGMV

-4239 SNTAN
+4239 SNTAS

-4257 TDNLHDDRSFTF
+4257 TDNRYDDRSFTF

-4288 NGANGSGAY
+4288 NGAKDSGAY
-4297 NFNIAL
+4297 NFSISL

-4325 QLWGNCQDRY
+4325 QLWGNCQGQY
-4335 GCLSY
+4335 GSLSY
-4340 TIIKKTGRTSADFKS
+4340 TIIKKTGRTSADFTS

-4377 SPYILLD
+4377 SPYTLLD

-4395 DQLVTARTIWGQ
+4395 DQLVTARSLWGQ

-4439 WFRSKGNSGW
+4439 WFRSKGSTGW
-4449 YSEDHGGGWYMTDNT
+4449 YSEDHGGGWYMSDNT
-4464 WIRSY
+4464 WIRNF

-4479 LSVNGNVGIGTTA
+4479 LSVNGNVGIGTA
-4492 PSHKLHVL
+4492 SPSYKLHVV
-4500 GEIYTTTKVNINGIV
+4500 GDIYTTTKVNINGIV

-4671 AAHIYEMN
+4671 AVHIYEMN
-4679 NVTNRPNSNSWVQV
+4679 NVTNRPNRNSWVQV

-4799 NGAGFITASASI
+4799 NGAGFITSSASI
-4811 TGNAASATKLQT
+4811 TGNAGSATKLQT

-5072 GTKSMWFNYNNGNPV
+5072 GMKSMWLNYNNGNPL

>member
-1 MKAKSLYIQKLAYD
+1 MIKIYDINDKLLMQAEVTSAAKREQEMSKSDYITLSFSAAEKVILPVGAYINYTYKIDKVREVTRKFLLLESYEPIQTDECSWKYTPQFQHPKMILSKTPFFIYTRNSQNVEVKQNVWSFVGTTSALAEKIKDFLNKDLMFGECGWKVIFQKVTANTVNVSFSDNDFISALTAITNAIGDNCEWHIDYD
-15 ENTGNEIIGLFPSEA
+15 DEIIYIGKVLVGATPVVLEVGKNVGVPNISNSKE
-30 NPAIVSS
+30 S
-37 YTYDAKR
+37 Y
-44 MGGAPTLTATIYS
+44 
-57 SEPLQWK
+57 
-64 KEEFVEYNG
+64 YNA
-73 DRFFASYTPNST
+73 FS
-85 KDNTSRMWK
+85 
-94 SEITF
+94 I
-99 TSRRELLDN
+99 
-108 TLFFDVV
+108 
-115 VDDVDTQNKD
+115 
-125 RYRSNQTKFTFGGT
+125 FGGT
-139 IHEFVARV
+139 RNITQV
-147 NSSMAYCGLYRP
+147 NSKGENVSSGNIRLQLDKGNGTILIDGKERSYSIDKYSTLDLRVDKIKEPLFTKVLDFSQIFPSLNTYVYNVRGRVKYVLDNNKKIPISYNADGSVK
-159 TDEYK
+159 EYK
-164 GYYVVVDEGYGTDEV
+164 TFTVWYMRLAYPTTEKVEGKTI
-179 KEVSFEDQYL
+179 
-189 TDVLQLINTT
+189 INTT
-199 FELDYYWDGNVCHVG
+199 VDDGVTHYWYDFG
-214 KVQHDL
+214 
-220 TDTPIKYGSSDALI
+220 
-234 SVSKENANYKIV
+234 
-246 DMITGYGSSD
+246 ITD
-256 NLPYY
+256 NL
-261 YPNDDEFGEAVFNT
+261 
-275 ENISKDKV
+275 
-283 SVDLSKFLK
+283 
-292 GSKYNDVLVLYKS
+292 
-305 KYGQKYSA
+305 
-313 SIDSSLF
+313 
-320 GLTRNTE
+320 
-327 PENLTLA
+327 
-334 DNQTNPTV
+334 
-342 TCSFGFSFYVKLIK
+342 LIK
-356 GQILDF
+356 GKNIGCSFEPNFNTGALSTPLAGRGTNGDYVGFELTYHKEASSSHSSDDVSVSNFSVLAGDYEIIYQEDNEVIIPTNAAEMLIPRGESMPSLKCNITVLYNIAMADTIYYEDAQNRLLEKAKEEIVRLLSDMNNYEVKSYSDVFLEDNPQLQIGQNVTYKDGHGYELA
-362 TKLSFKFGMLDSLT
+362 TRVLKLST
-376 HKDNITEIT
+376 NI
-385 AAYKDIYLSNG
+385 
-396 NDIITITKKTVFG
+396 
-409 DNCKYPCEN
+409 
-418 DGEYKLTIWAEFSY
+418 
-432 RCRVFRNGN
+432 
-441 GVTDY
+441 
-446 YGANS
+446 
-451 WNASFSGNIGLLYEP
+451 
-466 TSEYEWKNEDKY
+466 
-478 IPYGES
+478 
-484 GINIREISGANC
+484 
-496 IEYDYQFFKDD
+496 
-507 NRYGF
+507 
-512 NKVYSGTDDNAT
+512 
-524 KVVVTDRVWIAP
+524 
-536 SSVLMPSIYR
+536 
-546 NSKGAERFYYA
+546 
-557 FNNTHKLPS
+557 
-566 GIGYYEFVN
+566 
-575 LYKKGNPHQ
+575 
-584 GTVTFDDIKP
+584 
-594 TINGIVN
+594 
-601 AEGQLF
+601 
-607 GEIADVAFDKEDSD
+607 
-621 VKDSDGNYIHSYFY
+621 
-635 IKLHKFNGDFGFD
+635 DFGF
-648 LFAHALASESA
+648 
-659 KINLIKSNGCPACS
+659 
-673 FVIYNKP
+673 
-680 SADNSKCYNRVSVDE
+680 
-695 NGNLKQ
+695 
-701 VRTDKNDYIFANA
+701 
-714 SDAYEDNLN
+714 
-723 QDSTQKELWIA
+723 
-734 VQKDTSTLGIVM
+734 VQTITLG
-746 PNASAGFKPQ
+746 NQ
-756 KGDLFVITG
+756 VI
-765 IKPPKVLVTA
+765 
-775 AEKRL
+775 
-780 DDALV
+780 
-785 KHMSENNTDQFNYS
+785 
-799 VKFSRIFLQENPDFA
+799 
-814 SKLNENAKLSIQ
+814 
-826 IQGDYDNDGNLIS
+826 
-839 HKVFV
+839 
-844 SNYSVKVDNDELAEV
+844 
-859 EIELV
+859 
-864 NLLEVTKSDTKQIID
+864 
-879 AVKGEAVKSLS
+879 
-890 SIVCSSNANSFN
+890 
-902 ASIADKM
+902 
-909 YLSKLNDDTAK
+909 K
-920 GTITWEKIQ
+920 GTITQLKEDVQTIIASGGSSGNGGGYSVSQ
-929 NLLSGLLVGNFNS
+929 LRNLIAKYGSDNFLSKQFDDIANGTITFQKVQKFVSGLFVGNFNA

-972 ELVIKKTSTISGKE
+972 ELVIKKTSTIGGKE

-1058 RLVIGRDEDPV
+1058 RLVIGRDEEPV
-1069 GLEGKKYH
+1069 ELEGKKYH

-1092 PAKGDVLSQC
+1092 PANGDVLNQC

-1136 FANREYVQYGVNKQ
+1136 FANKEYVEYGVNKQ

-1229 SQVITDLQN
+1229 SQVIADLQN

-1243 IETWFYEGVPTLNNA
+1243 IETWFYEGVPTLTNA
-1258 PASSWTTDKDKD
+1258 PASSWTSDKDKD

-1295 KWTIITDTDIA
+1295 KWTIIADTDIA

-1323 KVFSTQP
+1323 KVFSAQP

-1626 YEERDLW
+1626 YKERDLW
-1633 ILEAA
+1633 FLEAA

-1675 TVANT
+1675 TVANA

-1713 DSYVTDGYLE
+1713 DNYVTDGYLE

-1776 KKELITYLSDISTR
+1776 KTELIKYLSDISKR
-1790 YNAADTEGKA
+1790 YNETDTNGKA
-1800 NIVSAVGTKFTNF
+1800 AIVSAVGTKFTNF
-1813 QPAYSAFYDKLG
+1813 QSAYSAFYDKLG

-1884 INGAIDTNRGK
+1884 INGAIDTNKGK

-2525 TDGVNTVTLSGSG
+2525 TDGVNAVSVTGNG

-2588 KAQVNST
+2588 KAQVDST

-2604 GTITGVLTVN
+2604 GTITGALTVN
-2614 GIATFKSKIAIGD
+2614 GIATFKSKVAIGD

-2657 TAFGASSVSGGT
+2657 TAYGAGTSTSGG
-2669 GSGLNGSVLGFEKA
+2669 GGLNASVISYARIIEGSYTDADLTSIPNAYAIKALSSRIDNIATELGGLSLSWNNITGKPSTFA
-2683 TAMTSA
+2683 PSA
-2689 DNGDSSKTEVSF
+2689 HTHKWAEITDRITKVS
-2701 LATAWSIKQ
+2701 Q
-2710 LNDKINA
+2710 LTNDA
-2717 FGTGV
+2717 G
-2722 FSDYLTIAAAKAT
+2722 YLTAHQSLASYYTKAEIDAK
-2735 YQPKGSYLTSHQTIY
+2735 
-2750 GLTIQKNGTSLGT
+2750 
-2763 YTPNSAAKTINVTV
+2763 
-2777 PTKLSELSN
+2777 
-2786 DSGYTKNTGTVTSVA
+2786 GYTTNKGTVTSVA
-2801 ISVPTGLSVSGSP
+2801 LTLPTGLTCATKT
-2814 ITTNGTIAIA
+2814 ITTSGTFAIS

-2852 KSVLDGISSTKVSH
+2852 KSVLDGITSTKVTR
-2866 WNSAYDWYALMTTD
+2866 WDSAYGWYALMTTD

-2895 SFLANIAQT
+2895 N
-2904 DTLSGIVDGINKSI
+2904 
-2918 SDEVARAKKAE
+2918 
-2929 GVNASGISAN
+2929 
-2939 KGSIATLQGYFTN
+2939 
-2952 GSAKKALQL
+2952 
-2961 TNARKLWG
+2961 
-2969 NSFNGTADI
+2969 
-2978 NGSIIVPSGKYISI
+2978 
-2992 GNIKLE
+2992 
-2998 YDATNKALK
+2998 
-3007 ITNTSTNEV
+3007 
-3016 ANLYTSGG
+3016 
-3024 VSAYGVGTTS
+3024 
-3034 SGSTG
+3034 
-3039 GGGLNGTVKSYNDA
+3039 
-3053 KSLTSESL
+3053 
-3061 SEVASAYSVAALYSS
+3061 
-3076 INDAIGRIN
+3076 
-3085 TLEGGS
+3085 
-3091 ATSIEVTGSGNAVTG
+3091 
-3106 VSKSGTKLTFTKG
+3106 
-3119 ATFLTSHQDI
+3119 
-3129 SGKSDKTHTHSVKIN
+3129 
-3144 GVTKTIAA
+3144 
-3152 TGGTAVD
+3152 
-3159 LGTYLTSHQSLAAYL
+3159 
-3174 KSADAEKTYSKLGHT
+3174 
-3189 HAFSEITGKPTTL
+3189 
-3202 AGYGVT
+3202 
-3208 DGVNTV
+3208 
-3214 TLSGSGNAVTSASID
+3214 
-3229 GHTLTLTK
+3229 
-3237 GSTFSL
+3237 
-3243 SGHTHTFASLTSK
+3243 
-3256 PTTIA
+3256 
-3261 GYGITD
+3261 
-3267 AYTKAQVNS
+3267 
-3276 TIAKY
+3276 
-3281 LPLAGGTITGVL
+3281 
-3293 TVNGI
+3293 
-3298 ATFKSKIA
+3298 
-3306 IGDIYIINDG
+3306 
-3316 SGNLYVQKTDGKT
+3316 
-3329 AANFY
+3329 
-3334 ATGGITAFGAS
+3334 
-3345 SVSGGTGSGLNG
+3345 
-3357 SVLGFEKATAMTSAD
+3357 
-3372 NGDSSKTE
+3372 
-3380 VSFLA
+3380 
-3385 TAWSIKQLNDKINA
+3385 
-3399 FGTGVFS
+3399 
-3406 DYLTIAAAKATYQ
+3406 
-3419 PKGSYLTS
+3419 
-3427 HQTIYGLTIQ
+3427 
-3437 KNGTSLGTYTPNSAA
+3437 
-3452 KTINVTVPTKLSE
+3452 
-3465 LSNDSG
+3465 
-3471 YTKNTG
+3471 
-3477 TVTSVAI
+3477 
-3484 SVPTGLSVSGS
+3484 
-3495 PITTNGTI
+3495 
-3503 AIALASGYSIPTTA
+3503 
-3517 KQTAWDGAVSAKHTH
+3517 
-3532 SNKSVLD
+3532 
-3539 GISSTKVSHWNSA
+3539 
-3552 YDWYALMTTDEET
+3552 
-3565 ADGIINKWNEVVSFL
+3565 FL

-3701 YTSGGVSAYGAGTSS
+3701 YTSGGVSAYGVGASS
-3716 SSGGGGL
+3716 SSGGGL
-3723 NGSVKAYNDALKLTS
+3723 NGSVKSYSNALKLTS

-3745 SAYSIKALDS
+3745 SAYSIKALDT

-3764 ATSIETTGSGNAV
+3764 AM
-3777 TSVSKSGTKI
+3777 
-3787 TFTKGSTF
+3787 
-3795 SLNGHTHTFASLT
+3795 
-3808 SKPTSLS
+3808 
-3815 GYGIT
+3815 
-3820 DGVNAVSVTGSG
+3820 D
-3832 NAVTAASV
+3832 
-3840 SGHTLT
+3840 
-3846 LTKGSTFS
+3846 
-3854 LSNHTHYVGTTQVQ
+3854 
-3868 GSSAEQALTGITK
+3868 
-3881 IDNILKLSKATVT
+3881 
-3894 VNTSYKAE
+3894 
-3902 QNRLVIYGNTYGNDA
+3902 
-3917 NYIKSARKL
+3917 
-3926 SYGDG
+3926 
-3931 GPQLVFSTNENPDA
+3931 
-3945 SGVQSAA
+3945 
-3952 LVYTDHDTIGA
+3952 
-3963 GVSLSFVTNQGDAYF
+3963 
-3978 IAPHIKALTAFQGN
+3978 
-3992 LAWSYITNKPTT
+3992 
-4004 LSGFGITDGL
+4004 
-4014 RSVTHPSGSNV
+4014 
-4025 FVTGISTSGTA
+4025 
-4036 ITYTKS
+4036 
-4042 YTKKSLSAVGTSGWT
+4042 
-4057 NASIDGNIIPDM
+4057 
-4069 SFIAYWNGAY
+4069 
-4079 SGTSSNLAYCN
+4079 
-4090 KGAFGSFAIKNSL
+4090 
-4103 AFSELTSKP
+4103 
-4112 TTISGYGITDAYTK
+4112 
-4126 SQVDAIA
+4126 
-4133 AKYLPLTGG
+4133 
-4142 TLTGQLKI
+4142 
-4150 VASALNGAYNGLLIG
+4150 
-4165 DDCYIGDCNFAN
+4165 
-4177 TIGLM
+4177 
-4182 GSTNSNAGMV
+4182 
-4192 KFGKGGMQFGYNG
+4192 
-4205 SNHIASTTA
+4205 
-4214 QWTNL
+4214 
-4219 NADLLDGWHKDNIVW
+4219 
-4234 SGAVN
+4234 
-4239 SNTAN
+4239 
-4244 LSHYWAKLFDITV
+4244 
-4257 TDNLHDDRSFTF
+4257 
-4269 LFSNGYNDTY
+4269 
-4279 SVVVLRIRQ
+4279 
-4288 NGANGSGAY
+4288 
-4297 NFNIAL
+4297 
-4303 RELVGNMSS
+4303 
-4312 RLRVY
+4312 
-4317 YNNATGNV
+4317 
-4325 QLWGNCQDRY
+4325 
-4335 GCLSY
+4335 
-4340 TIIKKTGRTSADFKS
+4340 
-4355 QGTLV
+4355 
-4360 TNTSFSAAQSL
+4360 
-4371 PATTGD
+4371 
-4377 SPYILLD
+4377 
-4384 GATRIGIVKQA
+4384 
-4395 DQLVTARTIWGQ
+4395 
-4407 SFNGTANVSG
+4407 
-4417 NMTGVGNIN
+4417 
-4426 TSAAPAGT
+4426 
-4434 IYTNN
+4434 
-4439 WFRSKGNSGW
+4439 
-4449 YSEDHGGGWYMTDNT
+4449 
-4464 WIRSY
+4464 
-4469 GSKDV
+4469 
-4474 YLSNK
+4474 
-4479 LSVNGNVGIGTTA
+4479 
-4492 PSHKLHVL
+4492 
-4500 GEIYTTTKVNINGIV
+4500 
-4515 LEKDSDGNL
+4515 
-4524 KVNGNL
+4524 
-4530 YATGGIS
+4530 
-4537 AYGTSSA
+4537 
-4544 GSGGGLSGSVLAWDS
+4544 
-4559 AIKMPNATNG
+4559 
-4569 SSDTTKTES
+4569 
-4578 SFLAS
+4578 
-4583 AWSIKQ
+4583 
-4589 LYNKVTSLEGG
+4589 
-4600 SAMNVSVSGSG
+4600 VSVSGSG
-4611 NAVTSI
+4611 NAVTAI
-4617 SKSGTTIS
+4617 SKSGTTIIVTKGTTFLTSHQSLASYLTKTDAASLYQPKGNYLTAHQSLDGYVNAIAVSGSGNAVTAVTKSGKTITFTKGATYLTSHQSLSNYYTKSSVDSLLSGKSATTHTHSVKINGTTKTIAASGGDAVDLGTYLTTHQSLAAYATQNWVKNEATAHNADMVDNYHASGLFTGFSISDVANKVTISIGGTSKALNLVRAFPSGVGNNFNDIATHGNSMGMSNIAAPYASSTANYQTLNGYVNPNGQTGWHHYINLSYTDSDNTATSPNMWQTQFAIKAGTTEVYVRSRAGGKISNDAAWAAPWVRLARVTDNVASASKVANALSWSGYSSGSYNGSAVKSISIPNNTNQLTNGAGFITASASITGNAGSATKLQNARTINGTSFNGTANIVTSYWGTTRKLWGNSVNGNADVNGSITIANTDGVYVQIGDVRLVYDKANTAIKVVKSDGTTAANFYATGGITAYGEGSGSSGGGGLNGSVKSYADALKLAYESLSEIASAYSIKQLSTRITSLEGGSATSISVSGGGNAVTSVAKNGTTIS

-4656 RNNIVSDLNSFATNG
+4656 RGNIVSDLNSFATDG

-4679 NVTNRPNSNSWVQV
+4679 NVTNRPNRNSWVQV
-4693 MNWGTGDSAY
+4693 MNWGSGDSDY

-4811 TGNAASATKLQT
+4811 TGNAATATKVNHSLSVFGKSFNGSADVTVADTDLIASISTATANLTDKTEILTSYASDNGFNDSNAKNRIYRRPASAIWGYINSKTISNADKLDNVHLNGIFTALSNTNNGVSMTIGTVAKSLANMQVYSATKLT
-4823 TRTLWGQSFN
+4823 TARNIALGHDFRGSANFDGTGNITINGHINAAIISLGPTDPSHFKRIAHVQVSDSWNDNALLLYLSQGYIGGFFGICRVEFGTNDVSEAGSASASVKWLFRHGYATDYVQVGFYSAKHNSYMDVFVKTTGGYQGTVIRCLQDSRGSINSNVSLLKATATTEAYTSIEAAATALYKLAYTAIVKGSDAGAVNYANSAGNAGTLDGIHANGLFTNLSNNGNNLSITIGGTNKTLTVGYATKAAQLNTARTLWGQSFN
-4833 GTANISGSMTGV
+4833 GTANVSGALSGATTISASNTIST
-4845 GDMTLDAGARIKHG
+4845 TLQNGALK
-4859 SGNLYIGNSD
+4859 IGNKSTPISAID
-4869 NSNWIGVQD
+4869 EQVIFNTG
-4878 ICSQSSIGDG
+4878 
-4888 NWSLRTSGAAHFKDT
+4888 GA
-4903 TINGTAT
+4903 I
-4910 IKNLLSLVDGS
+4910 
-4921 HKGLKMGSTYISSL
+4921 
-4935 DGEVILQ
+4935 
-4942 GNTALRFGNDA
+4942 RFGETA
-4953 WDYNQWAGLKYDHS
+4953 WDWNQWAGLKYNHS
-4967 IKTVYLGIADGSIF
+4967 SKTIYLGIADGSVF
-4981 KANSAQSGG
+4981 NANSAQSGG
-4990 VINLKQGISS
+4990 MLKLINCGLE
-5000 VYTPALYAG
+5000 VP
-5009 GDIYHTGVYRMLW
+5009 D
-5022 KNSKASKYL
+5022 
-5031 NVMNI
+5031 NI
-5036 SQDDNGILTIGY
+5036 ATSGILTVGKNIRLINMATNVSALFAQLNGESLSIGY
-5048 GNFSNNKNVV
+5048 GSRMYATTQMWCNKFAIYCNENIM
-5058 LEGYNLNF
+5058 LLNIDKVTATF
-5066 RVGNDS
+5066 KTNI
-5072 GTKSMWFNYNNGNPV
+5072 
-5087 LSLDGNFYATGGVTA
+5087 LATGGVTA
-5102 YKSSDERLKHDIHG
+5102 YASSDARLKTDLRKLDYLG
-5116 VDSLAIIKA
+5116 IIKA
-5125 MGGTVAFRYNA
+5125 MGGTFGFAWKK
-5136 DNKDSIGWIAQ
+5136 DNTRSIGWIAQ
-5147 RVLHNTFMQDLV
+5147 HVLCNPHLKDIV
-5159 EKDDKGF
+5159 ETDEKGYY
-5166 LKINYWSP
+5166 KINYWSP
-5174 KLIAVAFGAIEQV
+5174 KLIATAFGAIEQV
-5187 DDEVSRLKRRVR
+5187 GDEVSRLKARVVF
-5199 DLENE
+5199 LESE
-5204 VEQLKSD
+5204 VQRLSGKQGSSD
-5211 RL
+5211 KKRLDNKNINLLN